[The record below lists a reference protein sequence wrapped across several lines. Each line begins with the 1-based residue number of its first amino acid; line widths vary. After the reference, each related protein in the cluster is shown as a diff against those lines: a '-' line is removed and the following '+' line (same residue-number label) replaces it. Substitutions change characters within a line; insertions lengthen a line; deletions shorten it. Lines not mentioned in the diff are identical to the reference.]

1 MPILLRSTR
10 SSTTRGTNGLNS
22 RVQWLCLNS
31 KFVTPVAVVAAHRVR
46 VRRGTSE
53 LLPMPFCAVVV
64 STTGPCA
71 ITPGDQLSKMLV
83 AAAAELSHGAGVA
96 ALVHVLHREDS
107 EKS

>member
-10 SSTTRGTNGLNS
+10 FSTTRRTHGLNS
-22 RVQWLCLNS
+22 KVRGLCS
-31 KFVTPVAVVAAHRVR
+31 KFVTPVAVVAAHCVR

-53 LLPMPFCAVVV
+53 LLPVPFCAVVV

-71 ITPGDQLSKMLV
+71 VTPGDYLSKMLV
-83 AAAAELSHGAGVA
+83 AAAAEFSHGAGIA